1 MKNDLKKVRL
11 SGQNVHLYIFK
22 WDAKDTQK
30 GLGGQYKELAKTKV
44 VEKVANQIAGKDSPE
59 DMKFFLDNFINK
71 QAGVIL
77 CVNTPVLMSK
87 FFSPEPKI
95 NIPQPDNRTD
105 DQKTADA
112 KQYVADKKKW
122 DESEELNQYV
132 RFTKVFMPE
141 EFKNNSKL
149 TSQYVFGEKLLVAA
163 SFEVDR
169 VKAAKARADIQA
181 GNTTSPSAINKGN
194 KTLVLYYTDTNS
206 KGRSS
211 KGKGGGGAAT
221 WS

>member
-30 GLGGQYKELAKTKV
+30 GLGIQYKELVKTSV
-44 VEKVANQIAGKDSPE
+44 VERVVDQIAGKDSPK
-59 DMKFFLDNFINK
+59 DMEFFLNNFINK
-71 QAGVIL
+71 EKGVIL

-87 FFSPEPKI
+87 FFTPEPII
-95 NIPQPDNRTD
+95 NKPEPDNRTD
-105 DQKTADA
+105 DEKIADA
-112 KQYVADKKKW
+112 KQYAAKKKKW
-122 DESEELNQYV
+122 DESEKLNQYV

-141 EFKNNSKL
+141 EFKNNSHL
-149 TSQYVFGEKLLVAA
+149 TSEYVFGEKLLVAA

-181 GNTTSPSAINKGN
+181 GATTSPSAINKGN

-206 KGRSS
+206 KGRST
-211 KGKGGGGAAT
+211 KGKSGGAAT